1 MNFFKIAFRNV
12 VFGLAFYGLFLAT
25 PLGAQE
31 MAAKQSF
38 TFPKYALEFQI
49 QTIRNF
55 TSIKGLNGL
64 MFSGRLRIR
73 PRSALRLGITENTR
87 HDKIT
92 SNGYR
97 ISSGTNNDTL
107 NLSTKSTYQRTLH
120 GLRLDYLFY
129 PFPDRTIKWYIGGG
143 PGFSF
148 NLINEKSYARKSK
161 RKIFLY
167 SLKILT
173 GIEWFIG
180 KKFSLHL
187 EYGLEAY
194 YEHYSYFNSRNPFS
208 KTYKS
213 NSDIFNIAPS
223 DIVLGFSLYFQ

>member
-1 MNFFKIAFRNV
+1 MNFFRIDFRNV
-12 VFGLAFYGLFLAT
+12 VFGLAFYGLFLAA

-31 MAAKQSF
+31 MAAKQPF

-49 QTIRNF
+49 QTIRDF

-64 MFSGRLRIR
+64 MFSGRLRIGQ
-73 PRSALRLGITENTR
+73 RSALRLGITENTR

-97 ISSGTNNDTL
+97 VWFGTNNDTL
-107 NLSTKSTYQRTLH
+107 NLSTKSTQQRTLH

-129 PFPDRTIKWYIGGG
+129 PFPDHTIKWYVGGG

-148 NLINEKSYARKSK
+148 DLINEKGYAKKSE

-167 SLKILT
+167 SLKIIT
-173 GIEWFIG
+173 GVEWFIE
-180 KKFSLHL
+180 KKLSLHL

-194 YEHYSYFNSRNPFS
+194 YEHSSYSDDRNLFS
-208 KTYKS
+208 KTSK
-213 NSDIFNIAPS
+213 SDIFNITPS
-223 DIVLGFSLYFQ
+223 NIVLGFSLYFQ

>member
-1 MNFFKIAFRNV
+1 MSFFKIAFRNV
-12 VFGLAFYGLFLAT
+12 IFSLTFYSLFLAA
-25 PLGAQE
+25 PLSAQE
-31 MAAKQSF
+31 MATNQPF

-55 TSIKGLNGL
+55 RSIKGLNGL
-64 MFSGRLRIR
+64 MFSGRLQIG
-73 PRSALRLGITENTR
+73 PRSALRLGITEDVR

-97 ISSGTNNDTL
+97 ISFGTNNDTL
-107 NLSTKSTYQRTLH
+107 NLSTKSTHQRTLH

-148 NLINEKSYARKSK
+148 NFINEKGYAQKFE
-161 RKIFLY
+161 RKIYLY

-173 GIEWFIG
+173 CVEWFIG

-194 YEHYSYFNSRNPFS
+194 YEHYSYLDDRNLYS
-208 KTYKS
+208 KTSK
-213 NSDIFNIAPS
+213 SDIFNIVPS

>member
-12 VFGLAFYGLFLAT
+12 VFGLAFYGLFLAA

-31 MAAKQSF
+31 MATKQPF

-64 MFSGRLRIR
+64 MFSGRLRIG

-92 SNGYR
+92 SDGYR

-107 NLSTKSTYQRTLH
+107 NLSSKSTYQRTLH

-129 PFPDRTIKWYIGGG
+129 PFPNRTIKWYIGGG

-148 NLINEKSYARKSK
+148 NLINEKSYARKTK

-167 SLKILT
+167 SLKIFA
-173 GIEWFIG
+173 GVEWFIG

-194 YEHYSYFNSRNPFS
+194 YEHYSYFYERNFIS
-208 KTYKS
+208 KTSK
-213 NSDIFNIAPS
+213 SDIFNIVPS